1 MELVNV
7 CLYGEGY
14 HSGATYE
21 DNIWIKKSS
30 YEKLE
35 DVFPEEEYCG
45 ELDGK
50 HGETMGDISIQ
61 DHWKTDEQFAKLGM
75 GECDGDYL
83 ECGLRDLYDSNNLDW
98 EAEQKEIKEYFD
110 SLDVW
115 EDVTVKIPVSKEAEF
130 YNFVKELTKK

>member
-14 HSGATYE
+14 YSGATYE

-35 DVFPEEEYCG
+35 DIFPEEEYCG

-50 HGETMGDISIQ
+50 HSETMGDISIQ
-61 DHWKTDEQFAKLGM
+61 DYWKTDEQFAKLGM

-83 ECGLRDLYDSNNLDW
+83 ECGLKDLYGSNNLDW

-110 SLDVW
+110 GLDVW